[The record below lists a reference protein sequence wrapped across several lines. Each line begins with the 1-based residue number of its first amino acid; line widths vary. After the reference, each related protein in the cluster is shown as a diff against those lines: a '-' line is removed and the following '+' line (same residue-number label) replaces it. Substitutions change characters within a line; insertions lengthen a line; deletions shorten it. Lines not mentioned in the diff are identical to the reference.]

1 MAKVDRAVFVYNANK
16 PHARAVAQRGAAW
29 CRENHI
35 TPRVTSRRQFHCRE
49 GDLAVAIGGDG
60 TLLRVASV
68 LYPARV
74 PILGVHMGS
83 LGFLSSCTADCLPEV
98 LTQYMNGDAGLEER
112 TRLAANWEKNE
123 HTALNDVALLGANR
137 GKLAKLDLWCDG
149 EPVAALTGDGLVAA
163 TPTGASAY
171 ALACGG
177 PVVSPYLRGLLL
189 VPVAPHRL
197 GARPLVLPDSATVT
211 VRTHYPVHIMLD
223 GDTIGELKPGEEL
236 TLWAASATT
245 LLVKPTGEPSTF
257 HRLHEKLG
265 WPPGPAT
272 KGEQ

>member
-1 MAKVDRAVFVYNANK
+1 
-16 PHARAVAQRGAAW
+16 
-29 CRENHI
+29 
-35 TPRVTSRRQFHCRE
+35 
-49 GDLAVAIGGDG
+49 LAVAVGGDG

-83 LGFLSSCTADCLPEV
+83 LGFLSSCTADCLPEI
-98 LTQYMNGDAGLEER
+98 LSHYMNGNAGLEER
-112 TRLAANWEKNE
+112 TRLAAKWEGNE
-123 HTALNDVALLGANR
+123 YTALNDVALLGTHR

-149 EPVAALTGDGLVAA
+149 ESAAALTGDGLVAA

-177 PVVSPYLRGLLL
+177 PVVSPLLRGLLL

-197 GARPLVLPDSATVT
+197 GARPLVLPDTATVT
-211 VRTHYPVHIMLD
+211 VHTHYPVHIMLD
-223 GDTIGELKPGEEL
+223 GDTVGELQPGVEL
-236 TLWAASATT
+236 TLSAASATT
-245 LLVKPTGEPSTF
+245 LLVRPPGEPSVF
-257 HRLHEKLG
+257 QRLHEKLG
-265 WPPGPAT
+265 WPPGPAA